1 MRAPR
6 LDTQHVD
13 LAGFEAWLRGQ
24 LVGPAFSAV
33 VVVVLQMIR
42 ALFEQNTELRAR
54 ILGRRP
60 KPPSERL
67 DVVERQLSFAFA
79 IPSNDVV
86 PAPAGEASGASDM
99 ATAAAGD
106 DEATRKKRAKP
117 RPRQRLPSHLASIDV
132 CNDVPADQRHCDR
145 CDTTMTPVGRR
156 CVTTVEMIPA
166 RLIVRRRWD
175 ETVACPSCDRIV
187 CAKAPPSVLDGG
199 LLGPVLVTEALCDK
213 VLNGMPIER
222 QARDF
227 RRQGVPVAAS
237 TLGRSVAAVLA
248 LLVPVAKRVL
258 VRIKGCER
266 VQLDATGLRVL
277 DRKAATG
284 VFRDTLWALIGDRRW
299 VYFEALRSGDDDAIE
314 ALLQGAEAESFQC
327 DGTPTLNFVEKK
339 WRRRRPGCH
348 AHARRRLVE
357 AARGGDLRAMEALR
371 LYARLFAIERE
382 ATREGLSAEA
392 RQRRRE
398 ERSLPILDEL
408 RAWVLGLAP
417 SVEPKSPLGG
427 ALTYLQRQW
436 LRLSIFVLDGEVEL
450 TNNRSEREIRP
461 WVAGQHAWLF
471 VGDQTHAERWAA
483 GFTLM
488 QTALAHGVNPRAYLH
503 AVVAKLIAGHPH
515 TRLDEL
521 LPDAMLSAQPELAD
535 PLRGASP
542 VADAPRAAA

>member
-13 LAGFEAWLRGQ
+13 LAGFEAWLRSQ

-33 VVVVLQMIR
+33 VVVVVQMIR

-79 IPSNDVV
+79 VPSNDVA
-86 PAPAGEASGASDM
+86 PAPAGEASD
-99 ATAAAGD
+99 ATAPQPAG
-106 DEATRKKRAKP
+106 DEATGERPKP
-117 RPRQRLPSHLASIDV
+117 RPRKRLPRHLACVDV
-132 CNDVPADQRHCDR
+132 PNDVPADQRLCGA
-145 CDTTMTPVGRR
+145 CDTMMTTVGRR
-156 CVTTVEMIPA
+156 CVETVEMIPA
-166 RLIVRRRWD
+166 QIILRRRWD
-175 ETVACPSCDRIV
+175 ETVACPRCDRIV

-199 LLGPVLVTEALCDK
+199 LLGPVLVTEALCNK

-227 RRQGVPVAAS
+227 QRHGVPVAAS

-299 VYFEALRSGDDDAIE
+299 VYFEALQSGDDDAIE

-327 DGTPTLNFVEKK
+327 DGTATLNFVEKK

-371 LYARLFAIERE
+371 LYARLFAIEKQ
-382 ATREGLSAEA
+382 ATREGLSPEA

-398 ERSLPILDEL
+398 EQSLPILDEL
-408 RAWVLGLAP
+408 RAWVLALAP
-417 SVEPKSPLGG
+417 SVEPKSPLGS

-503 AVVAKLIAGHPH
+503 AIVARLIAGHPH

-521 LPDAMLSAQPELAD
+521 LPDAMLRAQPELTD
-535 PLRGASP
+535 PLRAASP
-542 VADAPRAAA
+542 LADAPRVAA